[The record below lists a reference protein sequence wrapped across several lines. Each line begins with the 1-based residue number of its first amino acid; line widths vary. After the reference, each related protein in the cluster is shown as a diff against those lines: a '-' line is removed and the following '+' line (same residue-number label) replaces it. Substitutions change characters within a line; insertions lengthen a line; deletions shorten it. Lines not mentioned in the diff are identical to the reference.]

1 LAKTILITGTSTGLG
16 FGAARAFAQRDYRV
30 IATVRSEDDAKRVQA
45 EGTGNIHPVICDV
58 TKKEH
63 VAELPNSVRK
73 LTGDGILDG
82 LINNAGIMIA
92 PGPVEF
98 QKIENIRAQFDVNV
112 FGMMAV
118 TIALL
123 PLLGTADTARKHR
136 GRIINISSIEGK
148 LASPFISAYSATKYA
163 IEGFSSS
170 LRRELRLFGIKVI
183 IVGPGG
189 VKSEMWRKN
198 PLDIAPLVGT
208 AYEEPFRNLIKLSE
222 KMENDAATAD
232 ELGGFLVRVFE
243 APRPRA
249 RYAYSRK
256 PLLDGTW
263 PAMFPDLWYDAV
275 LGMLLGLKQRNV
287 SEP

>member
-1 LAKTILITGTSTGLG
+1 LDKTILITGCSTGLG
-16 FGAARAFAQRDYRV
+16 LGATRAFAARGYRV
-30 IATVRSEDDAKRVQA
+30 VATVRSEDDAKRVQA
-45 EGTGNIHPVICDV
+45 EGIGSIHPVICDV
-58 TKKEH
+58 TRQEH
-63 VAELPNSVRK
+63 VAALPDGVRK
-73 LTGDGILDG
+73 ITGDGVLHG

-98 QKIENIRAQFDVNV
+98 QKMENIRAQFDVNV

-123 PLLGTADTARKHR
+123 PLLGTDTTRKHA
-136 GRIINISSIEGK
+136 GRIINISSIEGRI
-148 LASPFISAYSATKYA
+148 ASPFISAYAATKYA
-163 IEGFSSS
+163 IEGFSNS

-189 VKSEMWRKN
+189 IKTEMWRKN
-198 PLDIAPLVGT
+198 PLHVAPLAGT
-208 AYEEPFRNLIKLSE
+208 AYEESFRKLSE
-222 KMENDAATAD
+222 LSKKMQSDAATAD
-232 ELGGFLVRVFE
+232 ELGNFLTRIFE

-263 PAMFPDLWYDAV
+263 PAMLPDLWYDAA
-275 LGMLLGLKQRNV
+275 LGMLLGLKQRNP
-287 SEP
+287 SKP

>member
-1 LAKTILITGTSTGLG
+1 MAKTILITGSSTGLG
-16 FGAARAFAQRDYRV
+16 FGAARAFAERGYHV
-30 IATVRSEDDAKRVQA
+30 IATVRSEDDGKRVQA
-45 EGTGNIHPVICDV
+45 EGKGNIHPVICDV
-58 TKKEH
+58 TRKEH
-63 VAELPNSVRK
+63 VVELPDSVRK
-73 LTGDGILDG
+73 LTGDRILDG
-82 LINNAGIMIA
+82 LINNAGIMLA

-98 QKIENIRAQFDVNV
+98 QKIEDIRAQFDVNV

-123 PLLGTADTARKHR
+123 PLLGTADTARKHV

-163 IEGFSSS
+163 IEGFSNS

-189 VKSEMWRKN
+189 IKSEMWRKN

-208 AYEEPFRNLIKLSE
+208 AYEEPFRKLIKLSE

-232 ELGGFLVRVFE
+232 VLGRFLVRVFE
-243 APRPRA
+243 APRPKA

-263 PAMFPDLWYDAV
+263 PAMFPDLWYDAM